1 MGQFS
6 ALLKVAFHSLRY
18 RSGGVLLTILAVGLS
33 VFVLL
38 GVEHVRQ
45 EARSSFA
52 STVSGVDLIVG
63 AKTGDIN
70 LLLLS
75 VFRIGNA
82 TTNIDWE
89 TVEEIGAQEEV
100 SWLVPISLGDSH
112 RNFRVVGTTK
122 DFFERYQFGSKQP
135 LVFRDGAKF
144 ENHTQVVLGASVAS
158 QLAYDLGDSLIVSH
172 GMADTSFT
180 HHDQL
185 PLTIVGILEESGTPV
200 DNALFVSLETIE
212 AIHSD
217 EPHHG
222 DQSTEHHESDHK
234 DHGHHDEDEHH
245 ESDHKDHGYHDED
258 EHHESDHKNHGHHD
272 EDEQH
277 ESDHKNHG
285 YHDEDEH
292 HEPDHK
298 DHGHPPL
305 GSVTALLVGL
315 DSPIASLKMQRWI
328 NDYEEEALLA
338 ILPGVALSKLW
349 ELLGSVEDIL
359 RAISI
364 LVFISSLLGLNAML
378 LASMRERKTE
388 IEILRSIGAPST
400 FILGLLVFE
409 SMLIVTIGIVL
420 AVVGLLVSILLS
432 NNILATELGVLLS
445 PKILHSSSFLA
456 LALIY
461 LSAVI
466 LSLMPAWQAY
476 TLSKSMGTK

>member
-1 MGQFS
+1 MGRFS
-6 ALLKVAFHSLRY
+6 ALLKVAFHSLRF

-82 TTNIDWE
+82 TANIDWE

-122 DFFERYQFGSKQP
+122 DFFERYRFGSKQP
-135 LVFRDGAKF
+135 LVFRDGENF
-144 ENHTQVVLGASVAS
+144 ENHTQVVLGSSVAS
-158 QLAYDLGDSLIVSH
+158 QLDYDLGDSLIVSH

-185 PLTIVGILEESGTPV
+185 PLTIVGILEKSGTPV

-217 EPHHG
+217 ETHLG
-222 DQSTEHHESDHK
+222 DQSSEYHESDHKDHGHHDEDEHHESDHKDHEHHDEDEHHESDHK

-245 ESDHKDHGYHDED
+245 ESDHKKIMSTMTKMNTMNQIIKIMSTMTKMNIHESKMNTMNQIEKDHEHHDED
-258 EHHESDHKNHGHHD
+258 EHHESDHKD
-272 EDEQH
+272 H
-277 ESDHKNHG
+277 EH
-285 YHDEDEH
+285 HDEDEH
-292 HEPDHK
+292 HESDHK

-315 DSPIASLKMQRWI
+315 DSPIC
-328 NDYEEEALLA
+328 
-338 ILPGVALSKLW
+338 
-349 ELLGSVEDIL
+349 
-359 RAISI
+359 
-364 LVFISSLLGLNAML
+364 FIENA
-378 LASMRERKTE
+378 
-388 IEILRSIGAPST
+388 
-400 FILGLLVFE
+400 
-409 SMLIVTIGIVL
+409 
-420 AVVGLLVSILLS
+420 
-432 NNILATELGVLLS
+432 
-445 PKILHSSSFLA
+445 
-456 LALIY
+456 
-461 LSAVI
+461 
-466 LSLMPAWQAY
+466 
-476 TLSKSMGTK
+476 TLDK

>member
-258 EHHESDHKNHGHHD
+258 EHHE
-272 EDEQH
+272 
-277 ESDHKNHG
+277 
-285 YHDEDEH
+285 
-292 HEPDHK
+292 PDHK

-445 PKILHSSSFLA
+445 PKILHSSSLLA

>member
-258 EHHESDHKNHGHHD
+258 EHHESDHK
-272 EDEQH
+272 
-277 ESDHKNHG
+277 
-285 YHDEDEH
+285 
-292 HEPDHK
+292 

-445 PKILHSSSFLA
+445 PKILHSSSLLA

>member
-89 TVEEIGAQEEV
+89 TVEDIGAQEEV

-122 DFFERYQFGSKQP
+122 DFFERYKFGSKQS

-158 QLAYDLGDSLIVSH
+158 QLVYGLGDSLIVSH

-185 PLTIVGILEESGTPV
+185 PLTIVGILEKSGTPV

-222 DQSTEHHESDHK
+222 DQSSKHHESDHK

-245 ESDHKDHGYHDED
+245 ES
-258 EHHESDHKNHGHHD
+258 
-272 EDEQH
+272 
-277 ESDHKNHG
+277 
-285 YHDEDEH
+285 
-292 HEPDHK
+292 DHK

-359 RAISI
+359 RSISI

-445 PKILHSSSFLA
+445 PKIFHSSSLLA

>member
-1 MGQFS
+1 
-6 ALLKVAFHSLRY
+6 
-18 RSGGVLLTILAVGLS
+18 
-33 VFVLL
+33 
-38 GVEHVRQ
+38 
-45 EARSSFA
+45 
-52 STVSGVDLIVG
+52 
-63 AKTGDIN
+63 
-70 LLLLS
+70 
-75 VFRIGNA
+75 
-82 TTNIDWE
+82 
-89 TVEEIGAQEEV
+89 
-100 SWLVPISLGDSH
+100 
-112 RNFRVVGTTK
+112 
-122 DFFERYQFGSKQP
+122 
-135 LVFRDGAKF
+135 
-144 ENHTQVVLGASVAS
+144 
-158 QLAYDLGDSLIVSH
+158 
-172 GMADTSFT
+172 MADTSFT

-185 PLTIVGILEESGTPV
+185 PLTIVGILEKSGTPV

-212 AIHSD
+212 AIHLD
-217 EPHHG
+217 EPHYG
-222 DQSTEHHESDHK
+222 DQSSEHHESDHKDHGHHDQDEHHESDHK
-234 DHGHHDEDEHH
+234 DHGHHDEDEHQ
-245 ESDHKDHGYHDED
+245 ES
-258 EHHESDHKNHGHHD
+258 
-272 EDEQH
+272 
-277 ESDHKNHG
+277 
-285 YHDEDEH
+285 
-292 HEPDHK
+292 DHK

>member
-122 DFFERYQFGSKQP
+122 DFFERYQFGSKQS

-234 DHGHHDEDEHH
+234 DHGH
-245 ESDHKDHGYHDED
+245 HDED

-445 PKILHSSSFLA
+445 PKILHSSSLLA

>member
-185 PLTIVGILEESGTPV
+185 PLTIIGILEKSGTPV

-222 DQSTEHHESDHK
+222 DQSSKHHESDHK

-245 ESDHKDHGYHDED
+245 ESDHKDHG
-258 EHHESDHKNHGHHD
+258 
-272 EDEQH
+272 
-277 ESDHKNHG
+277 
-285 YHDEDEH
+285 
-292 HEPDHK
+292 
-298 DHGHPPL
+298 HPHQ
-305 GSVTALLVGL
+305 
-315 DSPIASLKMQRWI
+315 D
-328 NDYEEEALLA
+328 
-338 ILPGVALSKLW
+338 
-349 ELLGSVEDIL
+349 
-359 RAISI
+359 
-364 LVFISSLLGLNAML
+364 
-378 LASMRERKTE
+378 
-388 IEILRSIGAPST
+388 
-400 FILGLLVFE
+400 
-409 SMLIVTIGIVL
+409 
-420 AVVGLLVSILLS
+420 
-432 NNILATELGVLLS
+432 
-445 PKILHSSSFLA
+445 
-456 LALIY
+456 
-461 LSAVI
+461 
-466 LSLMPAWQAY
+466 
-476 TLSKSMGTK
+476 

>member
-82 TTNIDWE
+82 ATNIDWE
-89 TVEEIGAQEEV
+89 TVEDIGAQEEV

-158 QLAYDLGDSLIVSH
+158 QLVYGLGDSLIVSH

-185 PLTIVGILEESGTPV
+185 PLTIVGILEKSGTPV

-222 DQSTEHHESDHK
+222 DQSSEHHESDHK

-245 ESDHKDHGYHDED
+245 ESDHKDHGHHDED
-258 EHHESDHKNHGHHD
+258 EHHESDHKDHGHHD
-272 EDEQH
+272 EDEHH
-277 ESDHKNHG
+277 ES
-285 YHDEDEH
+285 
-292 HEPDHK
+292 DHK

-445 PKILHSSSFLA
+445 PKILHSSSLLA

>member
-1 MGQFS
+1 MGRFS
-6 ALLKVAFHSLRY
+6 ALLKVAFHSLRF

-82 TTNIDWE
+82 TANIDWE

-122 DFFERYQFGSKQP
+122 DFFERYRFGSKQP
-135 LVFRDGAKF
+135 LVFRDGENF

-158 QLAYDLGDSLIVSH
+158 QLDYDLGDSLIVSH

-185 PLTIVGILEESGTPV
+185 PLTIVRILEKSGTPV

-217 EPHHG
+217 ETHHG
-222 DQSTEHHESDHK
+222 DQSSEHHESDHK
-234 DHGHHDEDEHH
+234 DHEHHDEDEHH
-245 ESDHKDHGYHDED
+245 ES
-258 EHHESDHKNHGHHD
+258 
-272 EDEQH
+272 
-277 ESDHKNHG
+277 
-285 YHDEDEH
+285 
-292 HEPDHK
+292 DHK

-445 PKILHSSSFLA
+445 PKIFHSSSLLA

-476 TLSKSMGTK
+476 TLSKSMGTKC

>member
-185 PLTIVGILEESGTPV
+185 PLTIVGILEKSGTPV

-222 DQSTEHHESDHK
+222 DQSSKHHESDHK

-245 ESDHKDHGYHDED
+245 ES
-258 EHHESDHKNHGHHD
+258 
-272 EDEQH
+272 
-277 ESDHKNHG
+277 
-285 YHDEDEH
+285 
-292 HEPDHK
+292 DHK

-359 RAISI
+359 RSISI

-420 AVVGLLVSILLS
+420 AVMGLLVSILLS

-445 PKILHSSSFLA
+445 PKILHSSSLLA

-466 LSLMPAWQAY
+466 LSLIPAWQAY

>member
-122 DFFERYQFGSKQP
+122 DFFERYQFGSKQS

-234 DHGHHDEDEHH
+234 DHGYHDEDENP
-245 ESDHKDHGYHDED
+245 ESDHKD
-258 EHHESDHKNHGHHD
+258 HGHHD

-277 ESDHKNHG
+277 ESDHKDHG
-285 YHDEDEH
+285 HHDEDEH

-445 PKILHSSSFLA
+445 PKILHSSSLLA

>member
-122 DFFERYQFGSKQP
+122 DFFERYQFGSKQS

-212 AIHSD
+212 AIHLD
-217 EPHHG
+217 EPHYG
-222 DQSTEHHESDHK
+222 DQSSEHHESDHK

-245 ESDHKDHGYHDED
+245 ESDHKDHGHHNED
-258 EHHESDHKNHGHHD
+258 E
-272 EDEQH
+272 
-277 ESDHKNHG
+277 
-285 YHDEDEH
+285 
-292 HEPDHK
+292 
-298 DHGHPPL
+298 
-305 GSVTALLVGL
+305 
-315 DSPIASLKMQRWI
+315 
-328 NDYEEEALLA
+328 
-338 ILPGVALSKLW
+338 
-349 ELLGSVEDIL
+349 
-359 RAISI
+359 
-364 LVFISSLLGLNAML
+364 
-378 LASMRERKTE
+378 
-388 IEILRSIGAPST
+388 
-400 FILGLLVFE
+400 
-409 SMLIVTIGIVL
+409 
-420 AVVGLLVSILLS
+420 
-432 NNILATELGVLLS
+432 
-445 PKILHSSSFLA
+445 
-456 LALIY
+456 
-461 LSAVI
+461 
-466 LSLMPAWQAY
+466 
-476 TLSKSMGTK
+476 

>member
-6 ALLKVAFHSLRY
+6 ALLKVAFHSLRF
-18 RSGGVLLTILAVGLS
+18 RSSGVLLTILAVGLS

-82 TTNIDWE
+82 TANIDWE

-135 LVFRDGAKF
+135 LVFRDGANF

-158 QLAYDLGDSLIVSH
+158 QLAYELGDSLIVSH

-185 PLTIVGILEESGTPV
+185 PLIIVGILEKSGTPV
-200 DNALFVSLETIE
+200 DNALFVSLETIK

-217 EPHHG
+217 EPHRG
-222 DQSTEHHESDHK
+222 DQPSEHHESDHK

-245 ESDHKDHGYHDED
+245 ES
-258 EHHESDHKNHGHHD
+258 
-272 EDEQH
+272 
-277 ESDHKNHG
+277 
-285 YHDEDEH
+285 
-292 HEPDHK
+292 DHK

-349 ELLGSVEDIL
+349 ELLGSVEDLL

-445 PKILHSSSFLA
+445 PKIFHSSSLLA

-476 TLSKSMGTK
+476 TLSKSIGTK

>member
-6 ALLKVAFHSLRY
+6 ALLKVAFHSLRF
-18 RSGGVLLTILAVGLS
+18 RSSGVLLTILAVGLS

-82 TTNIDWE
+82 TANIDWE

-135 LVFRDGAKF
+135 LVFRDGANF

-158 QLAYDLGDSLIVSH
+158 QLAYELGDSLIVSH

-185 PLTIVGILEESGTPV
+185 PLTIAGILEKSGTPV
-200 DNALFVSLETIE
+200 DNALFVSLETIK

-222 DQSTEHHESDHK
+222 DQPSEHHESDHK

-245 ESDHKDHGYHDED
+245 ESDHKDHGHHDED
-258 EHHESDHKNHGHHD
+258 EHHES
-272 EDEQH
+272 
-277 ESDHKNHG
+277 
-285 YHDEDEH
+285 
-292 HEPDHK
+292 DHK

-349 ELLGSVEDIL
+349 ELLGSVEDLL

-445 PKILHSSSFLA
+445 PKIFHSSSLLA

-476 TLSKSMGTK
+476 TLSKSIGTK

>member
-6 ALLKVAFHSLRY
+6 ALLKVAFYSLRY
-18 RSGGVLLTILAVGLS
+18 RSSGVLLTILAVGLS

-185 PLTIVGILEESGTPV
+185 PLTIVGILEKSGTPV

-212 AIHSD
+212 AIHLD
-217 EPHHG
+217 EPHYG
-222 DQSTEHHESDHK
+222 DQSSEHHDEDEHHESDHK

-245 ESDHKDHGYHDED
+245 ES
-258 EHHESDHKNHGHHD
+258 
-272 EDEQH
+272 
-277 ESDHKNHG
+277 
-285 YHDEDEH
+285 
-292 HEPDHK
+292 DHK

-349 ELLGSVEDIL
+349 ELLSSVEDIL

-445 PKILHSSSFLA
+445 PEILHSSSFLA